1 MEKSLAPRVALAA
14 ALLVALLLALR
25 QNTDP
30 DLGFHL
36 NQGDRILDRRS
47 VPRVEETTYTGEGR
61 PLLDPHGLYQAAL
74 SGARRVGGLE
84 SLTLLNAVVL
94 GTVFLL
100 LALRL
105 RDSGVPPM
113 ISAGGILL
121 AALAM
126 ERRFELRPEVVS
138 WAFLSVFLRAMDR
151 ERRNR
156 TPLPVWP
163 LPLLMALWANT
174 QALFILG
181 LGVLLFALVD
191 DRLERGRWDRR
202 LSAVALACL
211 AATLL
216 NPYGLRG
223 ALFPLVQWRS
233 LTGGI
238 FGSTIDEFRS
248 PWILLFSE
256 KPSDALIQ
264 FWPYY
269 LLSAAF
275 LAALLGR
282 RIRRPFDVLLGTS
295 FFALSA
301 FGARNVPLFVL
312 VALPVT
318 LRVFTS
324 ILPERYR
331 RAPAPAAWGL
341 AVLCLLMGL
350 RVISGA
356 WYEEGRGVSAF
367 GLGIK
372 PSEFPE
378 RTASFMV
385 KNGLT
390 GERILNDIPSGNWLQ
405 WRCGMKVFVD
415 GRLEA
420 LREEAYRDLLA
431 FRQPGGLARA
441 AERWSAEFLV
451 LDPRTNPDVGA
462 GKVPGLPGWR
472 LVSAEEC
479 ALLYAAPAKSDRL
492 PAPDWDG
499 LLAARGIRP
508 VTRLEA
514 LGILARKPASGF
526 RYWLEGFAGKRTF
539 DTGLANLAG
548 TAYLTGRPDV
558 AEAITLRMIEASR
571 GTRRELYDNLAGL
584 YRATGRPELAAAAAR
599 WAG

>member
-1 MEKSLAPRVALAA
+1 MNSRFRFVLYSA
-14 ALLVALLLALR
+14 ALLLTLLFALR

-47 VPRVEETTYTGEGR
+47 APRVEETTYTGEGR
-61 PLLDPHGLYQAAL
+61 PLLDPHWLYQATL
-74 SGARRVGGLE
+74 SRTRRAGGFE
-84 SLTLLNAVVL
+84 SLTLLNAAVL

-105 RDSGVPPM
+105 RASGLPPLFT
-113 ISAGGILL
+113 AVGILL

-126 ERRFELRPEVVS
+126 ERRFELRPEVAT
-138 WAFLSVFLRAMDR
+138 WAFLSIFLWVLER
-151 ERRNR
+151 ERRNK
-156 TPLPVWP
+156 TALPVWP

-174 QALFILG
+174 QALFVLG
-181 LGVLLFALVD
+181 LGVLVFALVD
-191 DRLERGRWDRR
+191 DRLRNGRWDRR
-202 LSAVALACL
+202 LSAVGLACL

-223 ALFPLVQWRS
+223 ALFPLVQWHS

-248 PWILLFSE
+248 PWVLPFTG

-269 LLSAAF
+269 LLSAAY

-282 RIRRPFDVLLGTS
+282 RIRRLFDVLLGTS
-295 FFALSA
+295 FLLLSVI
-301 FGARNVPLFVL
+301 GARNVPLFVL
-312 VALPVT
+312 AALPMT
-318 LRVFTS
+318 LQGAADA
-324 ILPERYR
+324 LPERFR
-331 RAPAPAAWGL
+331 RTSATAAWIL
-341 AVLCLLMGL
+341 VALCLLMGL
-350 RVISGA
+350 RIVSGA

-378 RTASFMV
+378 RTASFMAR
-385 KNGLT
+385 NGLT

-420 LREEAYRDLLA
+420 LSEEAYRDLLA
-431 FRQPGGLARA
+431 FRQPGGLARV

-462 GKVPGLPGWR
+462 GKVSALPGWR

-479 ALLYAAPAKSDRL
+479 ALVYAAPTKADRL

-599 WAG
+599 WAR